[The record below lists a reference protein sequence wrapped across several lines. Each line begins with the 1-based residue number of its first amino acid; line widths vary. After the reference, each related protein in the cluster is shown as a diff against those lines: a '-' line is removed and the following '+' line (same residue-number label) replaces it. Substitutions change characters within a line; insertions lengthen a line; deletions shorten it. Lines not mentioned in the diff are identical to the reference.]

1 MPKFVWITPNLCHDM
16 HDCGV
21 AEGDA
26 FLSKILPPLLSALG
40 PTGVMFVTWD
50 EASGSSALG
59 CCEKAAGGRIATIV
73 ASPLVP
79 PGLRSAVSY
88 DLYSILRT
96 IEDAWG
102 LLLHAADDRF
112 LPSFLDPGV
121 ADPSRWRVGL
131 RWRPAAEADH
141 QRGRSRA
148 FETG

>member
-73 ASPLVP
+73 AGPLVP

-102 LLLHAADDRF
+102 LPELGDSACSCTRPMTDF
-112 LPSFLDPGV
+112 FPPS
-121 ADPSRWRVGL
+121 
-131 RWRPAAEADH
+131 
-141 QRGRSRA
+141 
-148 FETG
+148 